1 MIWTLSVEC
10 VSGWY
15 LEENCKRI
23 IEIKSNSSLYD
34 LHYAIQDAV
43 GFGDDHPFEFYAG
56 RNYRNRKLFFGIDL
70 DDGDP
75 IGSYSDLTLA
85 QVYPLPNNLILFYH
99 FDFGDNWYFEIRK
112 SRKQPTEPVDG
123 VKYPRVIEKVG
134 PNPVQYPRWEE

>member
-43 GFGDDHPFEFYAG
+43 GFGYDHPFEFYAG

-123 VKYPRVIEKVG
+123 VKYPRVIEKVA